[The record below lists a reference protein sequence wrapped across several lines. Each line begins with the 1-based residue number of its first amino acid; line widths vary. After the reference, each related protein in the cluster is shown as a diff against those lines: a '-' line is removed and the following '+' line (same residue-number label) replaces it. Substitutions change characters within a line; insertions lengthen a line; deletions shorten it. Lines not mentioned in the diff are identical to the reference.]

1 MDGTHYA
8 TIGMDVSD
16 RKTQVCVMAKDGKS
30 PKIAMETVVPTTK
43 EGLAKFLSTQD
54 RSAPVAFETGMHC
67 RWTNE
72 AAEGPGFKVYA
83 ANPCRLRMTTE
94 SKTKNGVDDAR
105 MPARLALSDPGL
117 LHPVKLRGPGRRRMP
132 NLHEMRNL
140 LVKRRTGVIVQMRA
154 IARAMGFRIPKCP
167 TGRFHR
173 LDTSP
178 WPREFRD
185 IAWPTMKNLGQPA
198 VTIKTYERQIRGLAQ
213 TPAFKAQVGRPMEI
227 RYVGLHVATG
237 FVAVTGGDVDRFAKP
252 RDVGPWLGLT
262 PRQDQSG
269 DIDRQCH
276 ITKAGSPS
284 MRRLPVESAQMIL
297 RDGPA
302 DTGLKA
308 RGRRMCARGAKM
320 AKRRAVTAVAR
331 APAVLMAATLKRP
344 DAPYVPPSGRCE
356 KEPPAMRATAWAA
369 DSGGNPGRRFRE
381 QEAEPRRRPQPN
393 PETPER
399 PVRG

>member
-1 MDGTHYA
+1 
-8 TIGMDVSD
+8 
-16 RKTQVCVMAKDGKS
+16 
-30 PKIAMETVVPTTK
+30 
-43 EGLAKFLSTQD
+43 
-54 RSAPVAFETGMHC
+54 
-67 RWTNE
+67 
-72 AAEGPGFKVYA
+72 
-83 ANPCRLRMTTE
+83 
-94 SKTKNGVDDAR
+94 
-105 MPARLALSDPGL
+105 
-117 LHPVKLRGPGRRRMP
+117 MP

-140 LVKRRTGVIVQMRA
+140 PVKRRTGVNVQMRA
-154 IARAMGFRIPKCP
+154 NARAMGFRSPNCP

-178 WPREFRD
+178 WLREFRD

-198 VTIKTYERQIRGLAQ
+198 VTTKTYERQIRGLAQ

-237 FVAVTGGDVDRFAKP
+237 FVAVTGGDVDRFGKP

-269 DIDRQCH
+269 DIDRQ
-276 ITKAGSPS
+276 AESPS

-302 DTGLKA
+302 DTDLKA

-331 APAVLMAATLKRP
+331 APAVLMVATLKRP
-344 DAPYVPPSGRCE
+344 DAPYVPLSGRCE

-381 QEAEPRRRPQPN
+381 QEVEPRR
-393 PETPER
+393 
-399 PVRG
+399 

>member
-16 RKTQVCVMAKDGKS
+16 RKTQVCVMAEDGKS

-54 RSAPVAFETGMHC
+54 RPAPVAFETGMHC
-67 RWTNE
+67 RWMNE
-72 AAEGPGFKVYA
+72 AAEGPGFKVYV

-140 LVKRRTGVIVQMRA
+140 PVKRRTGVIVQMRA

-198 VTIKTYERQIRGLAQ
+198 VTIKAYERQIRGLAQ

-237 FVAVTGGDVDRFAKP
+237 FVAGDGRGRGQVREAERRGALARPHAETGLVRGHRPAVPHNEGGIPVHAEAPCRKRADDPARRLGRHRPQGQGTADMRTGREDSETQGRNRGGEGARGPDGGDAQEAGCAVCAAVGAVREGAACNEGDRMGRGFRRKSRQTVPGTGGGAK
-252 RDVGPWLGLT
+252 T
-262 PRQDQSG
+262 TTAAQSG
-269 DIDRQCH
+269 N
-276 ITKAGSPS
+276 A
-284 MRRLPVESAQMIL
+284 
-297 RDGPA
+297 
-302 DTGLKA
+302 
-308 RGRRMCARGAKM
+308 
-320 AKRRAVTAVAR
+320 
-331 APAVLMAATLKRP
+331 
-344 DAPYVPPSGRCE
+344 
-356 KEPPAMRATAWAA
+356 
-369 DSGGNPGRRFRE
+369 
-381 QEAEPRRRPQPN
+381 
-393 PETPER
+393 
-399 PVRG
+399 

>member
-16 RKTQVCVMAKDGKS
+16 RKTQVCVMAEDGKS

-67 RWTNE
+67 RWMNE

-117 LHPVKLRGPGRRRMP
+117 LHPVKLRGPGRQRMP

-140 LVKRRTGVIVQMRA
+140 PVKQRTGVIVQMRA

-185 IAWPTMKNLGQPA
+185 IAWPTMKSLGQPA
-198 VTIKTYERQIRGLAQ
+198 VTIKAYERQIRGLAE

-227 RYVGLHVATG
+227 RYVGLHVATR
-237 FVAVTGGDVDRFAKP
+237 FVAGDGRGRGQIREAPRRGALARPHAEAGPVRGHRPAVPHNEGGIPVHAEAPCRKRADDPA
-252 RDVGPWLGLT
+252 
-262 PRQDQSG
+262 
-269 DIDRQCH
+269 
-276 ITKAGSPS
+276 
-284 MRRLPVESAQMIL
+284 RRPGRHRPQ
-297 RDGPA
+297 GQ
-302 DTGLKA
+302 
-308 RGRRMCARGAKM
+308 GRRMCARGAKM

-331 APAVLMAATLKRP
+331 APAVLMAATPKRP
-344 DAPYVPPSGRCE
+344 DAPYVPPCE

-369 DSGGNPGRRFRE
+369 DSGGNPGRRFQE

-393 PETPER
+393 PETPEC